1 MTSGTVPGTVV
12 LVHNAYQ
19 QRGGECGV
27 YEAEAALLETR
38 GHRVVRFEAHNDA
51 IAGMTRL
58 RAGTTAIW
66 SGGERD
72 RLRRVLA
79 SAAADVVH
87 FHNTFPLISPAAYY
101 AAHDAGVPVVQTL
114 HNYRLLCPNANLYR
128 DGGPCESCI
137 GRAVPWPAVVH
148 RCYRDDRAAS
158 ATVAGMITVHRAL
171 GTWTNRVDA
180 YIALTNFAR
189 RKFIAG
195 GLPAQ
200 RIHVKGHFIDPDPG
214 AGTGAAGCALYVGRL
229 SPEKGVR
236 TLLDAWRARPGM
248 PLRIVGDGPLAAEV
262 AAAAAALP
270 DVEWL
275 GARTPAEV
283 STLMGEAALLVF
295 PSDCYETF
303 GRVVIEAFARGTP
316 VLASDHGAAA
326 ELVESGATGL
336 HFRAG
341 DARAL
346 AEAVRHAH
354 TLPALRDA
362 FRGRAREAYRTRFG
376 ADANYRRL
384 LDIYRAVMQP
394 ARAVAAAPAPAPAG
408 VA

>member
-1 MTSGTVPGTVV
+1 MSGVPETVV

-27 YEAEAALLETR
+27 YEAEAALLEAR

-51 IAGMTRL
+51 IAGMTRI
-58 RAGTTAIW
+58 RAGAAAIW
-66 SGGERD
+66 SGAERD
-72 RLRRVLA
+72 RLARLLA
-79 SAAADVVH
+79 EVDADVVH

-101 AAHDAGVPVVQTL
+101 AARDAGVPVVQTL

-137 GRAVPWPAVVH
+137 GRAVPWPGVVH

-158 ATVAGMITVHRAL
+158 ATVAGMIAVHRAL

-180 YIALTNFAR
+180 YIALTDFAR
-189 RKFIAG
+189 RKFIQG
-195 GLPAQ
+195 GLPT
-200 RIHVKGHFIDPDPG
+200 RRLHVKGHFIDPDPG
-214 AGTGAAGCALYVGRL
+214 PGSGVGGYALFVGRL
-229 SPEKGVR
+229 SPEKGVG
-236 TLLDAWRARPGM
+236 TLLDAWRARPGV
-248 PLRIVGDGPLAAEV
+248 PLRIVGDGPLASDV

-270 DVEWL
+270 DVQWL
-275 GARTPAEV
+275 GARSPAEV
-283 STLMGEAALLVF
+283 SALMGEAELLVF

-316 VLASDHGAAA
+316 VVASDHGAAA
-326 ELVESGATGL
+326 ELVESGTTGL

-341 DARAL
+341 DAPAL
-346 AEAVRHAH
+346 AAAVRHAH
-354 TLPALRDA
+354 SLPALRDA
-362 FRGRAREAYRTRFG
+362 FRQRARGAYRARFS

-384 LDIYRAVMQP
+384 IEIYRAVTRGP
-394 ARAVAAAPAPAPAG
+394 RVRERLAPAAVEVG
-408 VA
+408 